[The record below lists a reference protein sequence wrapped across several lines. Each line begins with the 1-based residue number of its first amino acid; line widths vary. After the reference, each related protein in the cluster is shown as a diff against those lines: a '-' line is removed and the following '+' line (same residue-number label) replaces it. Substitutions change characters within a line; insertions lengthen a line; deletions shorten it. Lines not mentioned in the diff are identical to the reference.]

1 MLKILQN
8 EGYEFEDM
16 SLASE
21 LAKKISVSFYTYK
34 NYQHLFTELLAYFS
48 YEATKIIFKIHKSNG
63 KEFLCIMGNDGGLS
77 EDNKKVLKSNQIGK
91 STGQNISY
99 FGAGA
104 RTAARQYTKDCFGNV
119 FGICDSKCEI
129 LYSTDGIL
137 GLSVMKS
144 DTDIFKKTYGLKIKD
159 GYTCWVLPYV
169 KDKWDPN
176 NAALFKHLTFMYNDR
191 LTTDNENIRLKFKW
205 GQWYKS
211 KISLF
216 NSKDDFAEEK
226 DFEILNEKYHIFE
239 CMNNFKVRLL
249 HTRIK
254 KKNEYS
260 PNMNGN
266 CGLSLLITNNGNQ
279 EYYNFKRPGV
289 SGNESDYIYDR
300 DCTDWNNYTGKH
312 FNEKFEFSYE
322 VMKLPNTLKDDK
334 NINPR
339 RKIIANK
346 FFNNIN
352 THVEGV
358 RFLMKDKNKKVFVVK
373 DRMEGGEWKERGLG
387 FGTGGMLNIILTKEQ
402 YNKYAKP
409 SIRRTDQWN
418 CDNRLRILADNLYN
432 YLASKCNRYIKNKAL
447 TIRKKK
453 EEEMDKKRKEREEKW
468 IENYK
473 QDNESIILIQS
484 IWRRKVVP
492 SFNELNKKYKEE
504 VRQEIERLRRRKER
518 HLYLYNNELNNW
530 IKEQKEKMGYLYIRH
545 TKRMRDDGDEWFGN
559 WIIMIGKSKTNKSID
574 NRQDSYHRADHTPIE
589 DLDEIWNPTK
599 HPVYYFDDAET
610 DWKKRMQRQGYK
622 YKDKLRDEKG
632 KTTKSD
638 ELFVCDV
645 KTIFHFR
652 DEAIKCQK
660 DKFESDKK
668 IKEEELMR
676 KFNLK
681 QEDFDNSDSDSD
693 SDSDNDIAEQF
704 V

>member
-1 MLKILQN
+1 MLKTLQN

-16 SLASE
+16 SLAIE

-34 NYQHLFTELLAYFS
+34 NYEHLFTELLAYFS
-48 YEATKIIFKIHKSNG
+48 YEATRIIFKVHKSND

-77 EDNKKVLKSNQIGK
+77 EDNKRVLKSNQIGK

-104 RTAARQYTKDCFGNV
+104 RTAARQYTKDCSGNV

-129 LYSTDGIL
+129 LYSTDGVL

-144 DTDIFKKTYGLKIKD
+144 DTDIFKKTYDLKIKD

-169 KDKWDPN
+169 KDKWEPHN
-176 NAALFKHLTFMYNDR
+176 NALFQHLTFMYNDR

-205 GQWYKS
+205 GKWHKS

-216 NSKDDFAEEK
+216 NSKDDFTEEK
-226 DFEILNEKYHIFE
+226 DFEILNEKYHIYE

-260 PNMNGN
+260 PNMNGYY
-266 CGLSLLITNNGNQ
+266 GESLKITKNGNE
-279 EYYNFKRPGV
+279 EYYHFSRPGV
-289 SGNESDYIYDR
+289 SGNDYIYDR
-300 DCTDWNNYTGKH
+300 NCTNWNSH
-312 FNEKFEFSYE
+312 IEEPFDEKFEFSYE

-334 NINPR
+334 NLNPR
-339 RKIIANK
+339 RKIIANE
-346 FFNNIN
+346 FFNNRE

-358 RFLMKDKNKKVFVVK
+358 RFLMKDKNKKVFIVK
-373 DRMEGGEWKERGLG
+373 DRMEGGEWKERGSG
-387 FGTGGMLNIILTKEQ
+387 INTGGMLNIILTKEQ

-418 CDNRLRILADNLYN
+418 CDDRLRILADNLYN
-432 YLASKCNRYIKNKAL
+432 YLSSKCNKYLRNKAL
-447 TIRKKK
+447 AIRKKK

-468 IENYK
+468 IESYK

-484 IWRRKVVP
+484 IWRRNVVP

-504 VRQEIERLRRRKER
+504 VRQEIERLKRKKER
-518 HLYLYNNELNNW
+518 HLYLYNNALNNW

-545 TKRMRDDGDEWFGN
+545 TKGMRECGMKKYDN
-559 WIIMIGKSKTNKSID
+559 WIIMTGRSKTNKSTN
-574 NRQDSYHRADHTPIE
+574 NRLAYYQRGEYEPLE
-589 DLDEIWNPTK
+589 DLDEVWITTK
-599 HPVYYFDDAET
+599 EPVYYYEDAED
-610 DWKKRMQRQGYK
+610 DWQIRMARLGYK
-622 YKDKLRDEKG
+622 LKDIERKKG
-632 KTTKSD
+632 KTIRS
-638 ELFVCDV
+638 EEYFVCNV

-676 KFNLK
+676 KWNLK
-681 QEDFDNSDSDSD
+681 PEDFDSSDSDSD
-693 SDSDNDIAEQF
+693 SDDSDEMNEELE
-704 V
+704 